1 MPYPE
6 NNEGSKSAPEKINKR
21 TLFSPPK
28 KGLRNCDGGDDP
40 ATLGGLVPVF
50 FAPIKV
56 KETAEEVKTTINPYG
71 AGNRNPSAETRP
83 RAVKPQGPSYRE
95 DDDQPNSSRGE
106 KKTTRPSRLA
116 LQLLLFLLFH

>member
-1 MPYPE
+1 MTTQQ
-6 NNEGSKSAPEKINKR
+6 R
-21 TLFSPPK
+21 
-28 KGLRNCDGGDDP
+28 
-40 ATLGGLVPVF
+40 LVPVF

-95 DDDQPNSSRGE
+95 DDDQPNSSRGK

>member
-1 MPYPE
+1 MRVV
-6 NNEGSKSAPEKINKR
+6 NQR
-21 TLFSPPK
+21 QK
-28 KGLRNCDGGDDP
+28 KWTKGPFFLRQRKACGIVTGV
-40 ATLGGLVPVF
+40 TTQQRLVPVF

>member
-1 MPYPE
+1 M
-6 NNEGSKSAPEKINKR
+6 NKR

-40 ATLGGLVPVF
+40 ATLGASF

-56 KETAEEVKTTINPYG
+56 KETAEEVKITINPYG
-71 AGNRNPSAETRP
+71 AGNHNPSAETRP

-95 DDDQPNSSRGE
+95 DDDQPNSSRRV
-106 KKTTRPSRLA
+106 KKP
-116 LQLLLFLLFH
+116 QDLLG